1 MGLTAQQIDPERA
14 RVLAAV
20 LASHPNLHVLR
31 LDRNQL
37 DDNTT
42 AIIAASL
49 RRSNV
54 RKLILDDN
62 QISDGGAKALALLI
76 KKGILTSISLANNNI
91 KVLGA
96 AALATAL
103 KSPFSQV
110 TEVSLA
116 NNKIPRGG
124 GDELQ
129 SAVEQVES
137 IKKFDMR
144 GNWFSVPTP
153 RKIKQIMKLR
163 RNNKKDTSDKIKL

>member
-20 LASHPNLHVLR
+20 LASHPSLNVLR

-62 QISDGGAKALALLI
+62 QISDAGAKALAAVITNGL
-76 KKGILTSISLANNNI
+76 LTSISLANNNI
-91 KVLGA
+91 KVVGA

-124 GDELQ
+124 GGELQ
-129 SAVEQVES
+129 SALEQVKT

-144 GNWFSVPTP
+144 GNWFSVPTL

-163 RNNKKDTSDKIKL
+163 RNNKKDKSDKIKL